1 MKDKETSGASVN
13 HPAPSESPAAS
24 TTISSNFSKENP
36 SDMRLLDPPGWWI
49 PKDELLSPGSSPGS
63 EKPA

>member
-1 MKDKETSGASVN
+1 MKDKETSGSSVN

-24 TTISSNFSKENP
+24 TPISSNFSKENS
-36 SDMRLLDPPGWWI
+36 SDMRLLDPPNWWI
-49 PKDELLSPGSSPGS
+49 PKDEPSSHASWPVF